1 MRLGIVG
8 SREFLDYSLLAE
20 TVDSF
25 VEKTKIKVE
34 KIVSGG
40 AKGADTLAARYA
52 SEHGY
57 PLEEFKP
64 DYGLY
69 GRGAPLKRNTTIVE
83 NSDIIL
89 AFVTASSKG
98 TWDTIRKAQA
108 QNKIVR
114 IYNV

>member
-1 MRLGIVG
+1 MICNQISFVARRFIVLGTEMFQKNRSLKPSKMRLGIVG
-8 SREFLDYSLLAE
+8 SREFLDYSLLAA

-25 VEKTKIKVE
+25 
-34 KIVSGG
+34 
-40 AKGADTLAARYA
+40 
-52 SEHGY
+52 
-57 PLEEFKP
+57 
-64 DYGLY
+64 
-69 GRGAPLKRNTTIVE
+69 VE

-108 QNKIVR
+108 LKKVVR

>member
-20 TVDSF
+20 TDDSF
-25 VEKTKIKVE
+25 VEKTKIKV
-34 KIVSGG
+34 
-40 AKGADTLAARYA
+40 A
-52 SEHGY
+52 
-57 PLEEFKP
+57 
-64 DYGLY
+64 
-69 GRGAPLKRNTTIVE
+69 TIVE

-108 QNKIVR
+108 MNKNVR

>member
-8 SREFLDYSLLAE
+8 SREFLDYSLLAA

-40 AKGADTLAARYA
+40 AKGADSLAACYA

-57 PLEEFKP
+57 PLQEFKP
-64 DYGLY
+64 DYCKY
-69 GRGAPLKRNTTIVE
+69 GRGAPLKRNTDIVE

-89 AFVTASSKG
+89 AFVTASSRG

-108 QNKIVR
+108 KNKIVR

>member
-8 SREFLDYSLLAE
+8 SREFLDYSLLVE
-20 TVDSF
+20 TVDRF

-40 AKGADTLAARYA
+40 AKGADSLATRYA

-57 PLEEFKP
+57 PLAEFKP

-89 AFVTASSKG
+89 AFVTVSSKG

>member
-40 AKGADTLAARYA
+40 AKGSDSLAARYA

-57 PLEEFKP
+57 LLEEFKP
-64 DYGLY
+64 DYGRY
-69 GRGAPLKRNTTIVE
+69 GRGAPLQRNTTIVE

-108 QNKIVR
+108 MKKIVR

>member
-40 AKGADTLAARYA
+40 AKGADSLRNTATRSKNSNQIMAAMA
-52 SEHGY
+52 V
-57 PLEEFKP
+57 
-64 DYGLY
+64 
-69 GRGAPLKRNTTIVE
+69 APLCNETQPLLKTLT
-83 NSDIIL
+83 SFSPL
-89 AFVTASSKG
+89 
-98 TWDTIRKAQA
+98 
-108 QNKIVR
+108 
-114 IYNV
+114 

>member
-8 SREFLDYSLLAE
+8 SREFLDYSLLVE

-25 VEKTKIKVE
+25 VKKTKIKVE

-40 AKGADTLAARYA
+40 AKGADSLAARYA
-52 SEHGY
+52 SEHCY

-89 AFVTASSKG
+89 AFIKASSKG

-108 QNKIVR
+108 MNKIVR